1 MWGQTSPVSLEQLE
15 AGAGGE
21 VWRGL
26 QNQAQNSLEKKGFGG
41 VGVAEEQT
49 QGRMGPEGGGHRG
62 SCRSKGHRDIG
73 QGQTVL

>member
-1 MWGQTSPVSLEQLE
+1 MWGRTSPVSLEHLE

-26 QNQAQNSLEKKGFGG
+26 QNQAQNRLEKKGFGQ
-41 VGVAEEQT
+41 VAEEQT
-49 QGRMGPEGGGHRG
+49 QGRMGPEGGGYRG
-62 SCRSKGHRDIG
+62 SCRSKGHRDFG